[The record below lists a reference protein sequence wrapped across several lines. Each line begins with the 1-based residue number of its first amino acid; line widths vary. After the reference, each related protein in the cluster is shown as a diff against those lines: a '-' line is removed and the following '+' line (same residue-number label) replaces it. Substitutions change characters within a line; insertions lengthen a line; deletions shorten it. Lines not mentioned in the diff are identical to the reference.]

1 MQVKDAY
8 TVQEIAC
15 ILGISRQAVA
25 KRAKNEAWEHAP
37 REGRGG
43 GNEWLIASLPDATR
57 CEIQARL
64 AAQLTDSASTQLAA
78 NAPTTIPPTTA
89 PDIVIPDW
97 ALDIAKAR
105 YRIVTEWRAH
115 CARQAHSTKA
125 VATES
130 FIAAYNAGLLLS
142 QLQQHISEISMPTLY
157 RWDAT
162 LRAHH
167 DDMLVLADRRGKWRV
182 GGPKGLG
189 QLGEK
194 PESLFLKLYLHGNK
208 PTMQMAYRALETAL
222 TARQLPVPSYS
233 STRRFFERFDA
244 AHHDIVVFMREG
256 EKAYIDK
263 VGGYLSRND
272 KILRVG
278 DVLIADGHKMNFM
291 VINPNTGKPCRFTL
305 IGWEDWA
312 SRMFMGF
319 EIMLEENTQAISVSL
334 HRSILALGRMP
345 SCAYIDNGKAFKN
358 KYFSENAD
366 LEELD
371 GLYLR
376 LGIHVQH
383 SMPYMARTKIIER
396 WWLDFD
402 QQCARALES
411 YTGNCINN
419 KPARLQRNE
428 KWHQQHNSGYVPTI
442 ADVQHMVVGFAKWKA
457 LQPHPTRPHTTPWE
471 VFSAERGEGLTQEQS
486 ADLARNFM
494 HRRAITPSRCRFTMM
509 GVIFESDELHGINKQ
524 LTAHYAYA
532 DLSEVYVYDA
542 GRLVTIA
549 RPVESVNP
557 LASVFGDALD
567 VQAVKDGNKRIAKL
581 RNTTRKMAT
590 ELSAASAESL
600 MSLPHMQGVAERR
613 APIMVQRPLGQE
625 LPASPE
631 LSDGERTKLES
642 VISSHALAIKAKP
655 SYESPAFFGSELE
668 RYDFL
673 FKIRTEQGLPLKAE
687 DAAFTARYE
696 QSQEYITTTGRRY
709 EQLRRLYPN
718 LMPLEATA

>member
-1 MQVKDAY
+1 MEIKDAY
-8 TVQEIAC
+8 TAKELAPLIGYKSERNVLYLATRE
-15 ILGISRQAVA
+15 SWQA
-25 KRAKNEAWEHAP
+25 RP
-37 REGRGG
+37 RTGRGG
-43 GNEWLIASLPDATR
+43 GNEWLLASMPESTR

-64 AAQLTDSASTQLAA
+64 AAQLSTSTASPALPALAQ
-78 NAPTTIPPTTA
+78 
-89 PDIVIPDW
+89 DIVVPDW

-105 YRIVTEWRAH
+105 YRIVAEWRVH
-115 CARQAHSTKA
+115 CARQSRTTKA
-125 VATES
+125 TATES

-142 QLQQHISEISMPTLY
+142 QLQQHVAEISMPTLY

-167 DDMLVLADRRGKWRV
+167 DDMLVLADRRGKWRE

-189 QLGEK
+189 QLGEEA
-194 PESLFLKLYLHGNK
+194 ESLFLKLYLHGNK
-208 PTMQMAYRALETAL
+208 PTMQMAHRALEAAL
-222 TARQLPVPSYS
+222 TARQLQVPSYS

-291 VINPNTGKPCRFTL
+291 IINPDTGKPCRFTL

-319 EIMLEENTQAISVSL
+319 EIMLEENTQAISASL
-334 HRSILALGRMP
+334 HRSIVSLGRIP
-345 SCAYIDNGKAFKN
+345 SCVYIDNGKAFKN
-358 KYFSENAD
+358 KYFSAD
-366 LEELD
+366 ADMEAMD

-383 SMPYMARTKIIER
+383 SKPYMARTKIIER

-411 YTGNCINN
+411 YAGNCIDN

-442 ADVQHMVVGFAKWKA
+442 ADVQRMVIDFAKWKA

-471 VFSAERGEGLTQEQS
+471 VFTAERGAGLPPEQS
-486 ADLARNFM
+486 AELARTFM
-494 HRRAITPSRCRFTMM
+494 HRRAIKPSRCRFTMM
-509 GVIFESDELHGINKQ
+509 GVTFESDELHGINKQ

-532 DLSEVYVYDA
+532 DLSAVYVYDA
-542 GRLVTIA
+542 GRLLTIA

-557 LASVFGDALD
+557 LATVFGDTLD
-567 VQAVKDGNKRIAKL
+567 VQAVQEGNKRIAKL
-581 RNTTRKMAT
+581 RSNTRKMAT
-590 ELSAASAESL
+590 ELSAASAETL
-600 MSLPHMQGVAERR
+600 MSLPHMQGIAARR
-613 APIMVQRPLGQE
+613 APLPPAQLGQAGQA
-625 LPASPE
+625 LSVATPM
-631 LSDGERTKLES
+631 LSDGERHKLES
-642 VISSHALAIKAKP
+642 VISNHTLAARAKP
-655 SYESPAFFGSELE
+655 AYESPAFFGSELE

-673 FKIRTEQGLPLKAE
+673 FKIRTEQGLQLIPE

-696 QSQEYITTTGRRY
+696 QSQEYITITGRRY